1 MEQLFFYAF
10 GVLAVA
16 AAMMVILSRN
26 PVHSVLFLVVTFFCL
41 AGLFVLLDAHFLA
54 AVQVLVYA
62 GAIMVLFLFV
72 MMLLNIKAVEREFE
86 KLLSLK
92 ILGAGAVFF
101 LLAELLYVIRQG
113 LPLGVKGGIESE
125 ILIKEGNTRLIGKL
139 LFTEYLLPFEITSI
153 LLIVAIIGAVVLAK
167 RSVNDRSTVGG
178 KTEPPKPSMKE

>member
-1 MEQLFFYAF
+1 
-10 GVLAVA
+10 
-16 AAMMVILSRN
+16 
-26 PVHSVLFLVVTFFCL
+26 
-41 AGLFVLLDAHFLA
+41 
-54 AVQVLVYA
+54 
-62 GAIMVLFLFV
+62 
-72 MMLLNIKAVEREFE
+72 
-86 KLLSLK
+86 
-92 ILGAGAVFF
+92 
-101 LLAELLYVIRQG
+101 